1 MSAESLDKD
10 LISEIANLQQVLD
23 SEDINIDLDDILP
36 TLESSS
42 PKKQTKAEIAP
53 QPKSQ
58 ETTSEH
64 KPETSIV
71 KAEFSGN
78 EPLLKAIN
86 EQSQLNEQAKQ
97 KPIPKH
103 NPFLPDDAL
112 QKLAVERQAAQDTA
126 TEASRSLHQILHTQK
141 AQEEHQETPSY
152 ETHAFS
158 YASVNSDQKEQIID
172 ELVAELIP
180 VIELRLRKK
189 LAKLF

>member
-36 TLESSS
+36 VLEPSQKKTSA
-42 PKKQTKAEIAP
+42 PKA
-53 QPKSQ
+53 Q
-58 ETTSEH
+58 ER

-97 KPIPKH
+97 KPTPKH
-103 NPFLPDDAL
+103 NPFLPDEAL

-126 TEASRSLHQILHTQK
+126 TEASRSLHQILHNQK
-141 AQEEHQETPSY
+141 EQEGQQQTPSY

-158 YASVNSDQKEQIID
+158 YESISAEQKEEIID
-172 ELVAELIP
+172 ELVAELMP

>member
-36 TLESSS
+36 VLEPSQKKTSA
-42 PKKQTKAEIAP
+42 PKA
-53 QPKSQ
+53 Q
-58 ETTSEH
+58 ECKPEH
-64 KPETSIV
+64 KPEHQPETSIV

-97 KPIPKH
+97 KPTPKH
-103 NPFLPDDAL
+103 NPFLPDEAL

-126 TEASRSLHQILHTQK
+126 TEASRSLHQILHNQK
-141 AQEEHQETPSY
+141 EQEGQQQTPSY

-158 YASVNSDQKEQIID
+158 YESISAEQKEEIID
-172 ELVAELIP
+172 ELVAELMP